1 MPGRYKQSQN
11 KNKSRFYI
19 LLSVIFIIVM
29 IKWGVPLFMNLV
41 AGTGSY
47 RVATGKDII
56 PPQSPIISA
65 LPEATNSANITVEG
79 FTESGARVELLI
91 NDVVDSVSIADEAG
105 SFLFDSRLILGQNRV
120 QLRAKDEAGNESMSE
135 VALIYFDN
143 KPIDLVVSSPKDG
156 SEYFGK
162 INQVIDVKGS
172 VDKPNSQ
179 VLVNN
184 SFVQVDRNGSFVFR
198 FMLSGGENTIKVVAS
213 DSAGNFAEKT
223 LKLIYTP

>member
-47 RVATGKDII
+47 RVATGKDI
-56 PPQSPIISA
+56 
-65 LPEATNSANITVEG
+65 TNSANITVEG